1 MQNMPDWTDEPQ
13 EYDDGSTGID
23 PEEDDGGDIL
33 EPFDPTLIRVTRHT
47 MTVDL
52 LMQRLKYNELD
63 LSPDFQ
69 REKSIWNEG
78 AQSRLIES
86 LLIRIPIPAFYFDAT
101 NDEKWLVIDGVQRL
115 TAFARFIIDKKT
127 LKDLYPELEPLKLH
141 NLEFLMDLNGS
152 IFENL
157 PRPYQRRIMETQVHV
172 YTIDPGT
179 PPDVKSNI
187 FKRIN
192 TGGLPLSEQ
201 EIRNALNT
209 GSATKMLLHLSQS
222 EKFLK
227 AINRSIRDKRRAD
240 QLCILRFIAFTLSP
254 YPEPEDQNFDF
265 NRVLDNTMARMNR
278 MSRKELEALESKF
291 NKAMDAA
298 YEIFGAFAFR
308 RAYPNAN
315 INQINGALFEVW
327 SVNLGKLSDDDIW
340 QLIKKRAYVINA
352 LRELLRERDFVNT
365 ISGMVRRAHSV
376 SGRFTKIEKFIQ
388 EILEEQDPWDNIE
401 EKYPINSTVKGK
413 VSNIVGFGVFVKLE
427 KGLEGLIHT
436 SELSWTE
443 RYPDPNELFSV
454 GAEINAV
461 VLEIDPVKGRI
472 SLSYKQTQPDPWEL
486 VTEKYSVGSMVQGRI
501 VKIVNFGTFVELEKG
516 VEGLIHKSEL
526 TPRQIQMLEDVVSVN
541 DELSLKVIELD
552 VNKRRIG
559 FSLKA
564 VGKKQPR

>member
-1 MQNMPDWTDEPQ
+1 MQNIADWTAEPQ

-23 PEEDDGGDIL
+23 PEDDDGGDIL
-33 EPFDPTLIRVTRHT
+33 EPFDPTLIRVARHT

-52 LMQRLKYNELD
+52 LMERLKYNELD

-127 LKDLYPELEPLKLH
+127 LKDLYPELEPLKLD
-141 NLEFLMDLNGS
+141 NLEFLTDLNGT

-157 PRPYQRRIMETQVHV
+157 PRPHQRRIMETQVNV

-209 GSATKMLLHLSQS
+209 GAATKMLFRLSQS
-222 EKFLK
+222 KKFLK
-227 AINRSIRDKRRAD
+227 ATNRSIRDKRRAD

-254 YPEPEDQNFDF
+254 YPKPDDQNFDF
-265 NRVLDNTMARMNR
+265 NTVLDGTMARMNR
-278 MSRKELEALESKF
+278 MSRKELEALENKF
-291 NKAMDAA
+291 NKAMNAA
-298 YEIFGAFAFR
+298 YEIFGEFAFR
-308 RAYPNAN
+308 RAYSNKHAD
-315 INQINGALFEVW
+315 QINSALFEVW
-327 SVNLGKLSDDDIW
+327 SVNLGKLSDDDISR
-340 QLIKKRAYVINA
+340 LRKKRFYMIHAF
-352 LRELLRERDFVNT
+352 RELLREQDFVNT
-365 ISGMVRRAHSV
+365 ISGLVRRTHRV
-376 SGRFTKIEKFIQ
+376 SMRFSKIEQFIQ
-388 EILEEQDPWDNIE
+388 EILEGQDPWNNIE
-401 EKYPINSTVKGK
+401 EKYPINSTVKGE
-413 VSNIVGFGVFVKLE
+413 VTNIVAFGVFVELE
-427 KGLEGLIHT
+427 KGLEGLLHI

-454 GAEINAV
+454 GTEINVV
-461 VLEIDPVKGRI
+461 VLEIDPVKARI

-486 VTEKYSVGSMVQGRI
+486 VAEKYSVGSVVRGRI
-501 VKIVNFGTFVELEKG
+501 VNIVDFGAFVELEKG
-516 VEGLIHKSEL
+516 VKGLIHKSKL
-526 TPRQIQMLEDVVSVN
+526 DPRQTQMPEDVVSVN
-541 DELSLKVIELD
+541 DELILKVIELD

-559 FSLKA
+559 FSLKT
-564 VGKKQPR
+564 VVDKQPQ

>member
-1 MQNMPDWTDEPQ
+1 MHNMADQPDEPQ

-23 PEEDDGGDIL
+23 PEDDDSGNIL
-33 EPFDPTLIRVTRHT
+33 EPFDPTLIRVTRRT

-52 LMQRLKYNELD
+52 LMERLKYNELD

-127 LKDLYPELEPLKLH
+127 LKDLYPELEPLKLY
-141 NLEFLMDLNGS
+141 NLEFLTDLNGS

-157 PRPYQRRIMETQVHV
+157 PRPHQRRIMETQVNV

-209 GSATKMLLHLSQS
+209 GPATELLFQLSQS

-227 AINRSIRDKRRAD
+227 ATNRNIQDKRRAD
-240 QLCILRFIAFTLSP
+240 QLCILRFMAFTLFP
-254 YPEPEDQNFDF
+254 YPEPGDQKFDF
-265 NRVLDNTMARMNR
+265 NRVLDDTMVRMNR
-278 MSRKELEALESKF
+278 MSCKELETLENKF

-298 YEIFGAFAFR
+298 YEIFGEFAFR
-308 RAYPNAN
+308 RAYANAHT
-315 INQINGALFEVW
+315 NQINLALFEVW
-327 SVNLGKLSDDDIW
+327 SVNLGKLSDDDISR
-340 QLIKKRAYVINA
+340 LRKKRIYMIHAF
-352 LRELLRERDFVNT
+352 RELLREQDFVNT
-365 ISGMVRRAHSV
+365 IAGLWVRRAHRV
-376 SGRFTKIEKFIQ
+376 SRRFSKIEQFIQ
-388 EILEEQDPWDNIE
+388 EILEKQDPWDNIE

-413 VSNIVGFGVFVKLE
+413 VSSIVEFGVFVELE
-427 KGLEGLIHT
+427 KGLQGLIHT
-436 SELSWTE
+436 SELSWTD
-443 RYPDPNELFSV
+443 RYPDPNELFNV
-454 GAEINAV
+454 GIEINVV
-461 VLEIDPVKGRI
+461 VLEIAPVKGRI
-472 SLSYKQTQPDPWEL
+472 SLSYKHTQPDPWEL
-486 VTEKYSVGSMVQGRI
+486 VAEKYTVGSVVRGRI
-501 VKIVNFGTFVELEKG
+501 VKIVNFGAFVELEKG

-526 TPRQIQMLEDVVSVN
+526 APRQIQMPEDVVSVN

-559 FSLKA
+559 FSLKTLE
-564 VGKKQPR
+564 V